1 MNPIKQNEELHER
14 KKMEKTRTSF
24 YIDKQAQDSL
34 KKVSDS
40 YGISQ
45 GEIINWAPFLF
56 GKVIENSL
64 ERRRRSLPTLRTLS
78 HQIGA
83 SIEAIKSIAPHLSRS
98 FDLIFQQIITVI
110 IDLEEKAVNDKVVS
124 GIGDYSE
131 EGLDRITDAPIAL
144 ERILIENEESDPA
157 YKKDLLEMLG
167 VVDPNSIL
175 NFFQSRPQG
184 EDSHD

>member
-24 YIDKQAQDSL
+24 YIDKQSQDSL
-34 KKVSDS
+34 KKVADS

-56 GKVIENSL
+56 GKVIEKSL

-83 SIEAIKSIAPHLSRS
+83 SIEAIKSIAPHLSGS
-98 FDLIFQQIITVI
+98 FDLIYQEIISVI
-110 IDLEEKAVNDKVVS
+110 IDLEEKAVNNKVVS

-131 EGLDRITDAPIAL
+131 IDLDRVSDAPSAL
-144 ERILIENEESDPA
+144 DRILIENEESDPP
-157 YKKDLLEMLG
+157 YKKDLLEILG
-167 VVDPNSIL
+167 DVDPNSIL
-175 NFFQSRPQG
+175 NFFQSGPQQ
-184 EDSHD
+184 EDSHE